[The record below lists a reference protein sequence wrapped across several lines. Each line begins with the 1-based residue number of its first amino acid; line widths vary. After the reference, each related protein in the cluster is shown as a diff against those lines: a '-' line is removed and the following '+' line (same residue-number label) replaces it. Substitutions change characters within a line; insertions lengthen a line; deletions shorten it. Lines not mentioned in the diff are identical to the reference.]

1 MEDRNPFVGIL
12 VLMMFLSCSSTSKL
26 NSGKQPSQE
35 LVDLIS
41 SRNFEVQMDWASPM
55 NTVSLQNVFNA
66 LMPIGSNSSRINLM
80 GISSFLRVEAD
91 TVTADLPYYGERQM
105 GGGYNAGDGGI
116 KFEAVPTDF
125 KVDYNESKNQYE
137 ISFSAKQRTE
147 SYDVN
152 MIILSN
158 FNSFININ
166 SSQRFSIRYEGK
178 VQKLGE
184 KD

>member
-1 MEDRNPFVGIL
+1 MKYLNAFVGIL
-12 VLMMFLSCSSTSKL
+12 FFTMFLSCSSTSKL

-35 LVDLIS
+35 LTDLIT

-80 GISSFLRVEAD
+80 GISSFLRVEGD
-91 TVTADLPYYGERQM
+91 SVTADLPYYGERQM
-105 GGGYNAGDGGI
+105 GGGYNTGDGGI
-116 KFEAVPTDF
+116 KFETVTDDF
-125 KVDYNESKNQYE
+125 KMVYNESKNRYE

-147 SYDVN
+147 SYDIN
-152 MIILSN
+152 MVILSN

-178 VQKLGE
+178 VQKVGE